1 MAAPTTLQASPPR
14 AIPSLPPGT
23 EPPTPSGAPSSVL
36 QQSPSSLQQLC
47 DACAEVSSLRASIV
61 LGTESHPQAAM
72 AASDGAAEIE
82 EFQLTLGEGPGI
94 DAQADACP
102 VLVEDLSSTAGRWTQ
117 FVPAAQGLGV
127 GAAFAFPLQV
137 GAIRTGVLCL
147 YASLPY
153 PLSASR
159 LRDLTALAG
168 MVSDVVLAMQ
178 SAVAMEELAW
188 SLSRATEHR
197 SVVHQATGMV
207 SVQLDS
213 SMQDAFATLRSRA
226 FTESVGVDEI
236 AQRVVERMLRF
247 DL

>member
-47 DACAEVSSLRASIV
+47 
-61 LGTESHPQAAM
+61 
-72 AASDGAAEIE
+72 EIE